1 MRLRFSILLI
11 IIIIIT
17 FIILIK
23 NKNNNNNIENFQIG
37 GIPNIVRNIVRQQR
51 NIEESI
57 PENTTEPDNTTIKL
71 EDKVFNTKHNIFV
84 GYSEDEAIDLKS
96 QLKNIDEFDVDG
108 SNLILSSNEE
118 RNFTDFSIN
127 KQKITERDVNN
138 LVSLTQ
144 QNKINYINEE
154 LDDNGEL
161 RMDENGLPM
170 ETSILYNHKDQMQ
183 GKTPPNKLCIDDIC
197 INKKKLAM
205 INGNRT
211 IKIHHDNNRSEYLI
225 PIYTYSGGKGNV
237 RHGNSHD
244 ETDDD
249 KPFEF
254 YFYQWNYLI
263 NDPTNYAKIS
273 GGNRGYLPT
282 ALDNNYNI
290 HDTLF
295 KYKSFKYFALYNQYK
310 GGYLRTINGTYNVVE
325 PELTYESIFE
335 FDGFWNGTHSK
346 IIFDLFVDNNS
357 EISLPLGLKNV
368 RYNKWLCQE
377 RGGYRR
383 RCQNWAAQNRRWF
396 RSWEHMH
403 VKRII
408 PASQGNDPLSVYIV
422 SNNCWRGLSA
432 WEGLPFCH
440 FSTNFSLDDPGI
452 YGHNMWR
459 IVPIANKCSDKCK
472 ADFNTSTSCEAPFC
486 NAPIENNVP
495 KSLQCP
501 IDRPVCRY
509 YNGKHGK
516 HGTWLGHCSKEP
528 ISVSIGGIN
537 NLNNE
542 VIVNDF
548 RYAKP
553 DQRIYKTDYSVNENI
568 DEEQVP
574 EEDRNKD
581 FYSEYTLKL
590 ARNNKGK
597 LYKPDTYKHFH
608 SHPH

>member
-1 MRLRFSILLI
+1 MRFRFSILLI

-23 NKNNNNNIENFQIG
+23 NKNNNIENFQIG
-37 GIPNIVRNIVRQQR
+37 GIPNIVRNIVSQQR

-71 EDKVFNTKHNIFV
+71 EDKVFNTKHNIFM

-127 KQKITERDVNN
+127 KQKITESDVNN

-254 YFYQWNYLI
+254 YFYQWNNLI
-263 NDPTNYAKIS
+263 SDPTNYAKIS
-273 GGNRGYLPT
+273 GGNREYLPT

-290 HDTLF
+290 YDTLF

-310 GGYLRTINGTYNVVE
+310 GGYLRTINGSYNVVE

-335 FDGFWNGTHSK
+335 FDGIWNGTHSK

-377 RGGYRR
+377 KGGYIR
-383 RCQNWAAQNRRWF
+383 RCSYLANQNRGWF
-396 RSWEHMH
+396 LSWEHMH
-403 VKRII
+403 VRRII
-408 PASQGNDPLSVYIV
+408 PPSQGNDPLLVYII
-422 SNNCWRGLSA
+422 SNNCWTGLSA
-432 WEGLPFCH
+432 WKGLPFCH
-440 FSTNFSLDDPGI
+440 FSTNFSLDDPSI

-486 NAPIENNVP
+486 NATIENNVP

-528 ISVSIGGIN
+528 ISGSIGGIN

-548 RYAKP
+548 RFAKP